1 MGCAAKP
8 AVVPVEKLTFPVV
21 LIYRDQKTLE
31 CSQTEF
37 NSDAAELGLMGVQHY
52 LFLPESEPLYVVDSS
67 GRVCEMRE
75 IKGQHGGLWLMAN
88 PSGLMP
94 IKFTLVERKETGTEA
109 ARQLLLSCKYLGRDV
124 DRNATAKLRDAVAKA
139 TTVGEMIELIRD
151 GVSASEGSTSESDS
165 DGSPGNE

>member
-1 MGCAAKP
+1 MSLRWWTAACSSLLTLMGCAAKP

-94 IKFTLVERKETGTEA
+94 IKFFGTDAPPGAEHLEDDDA
-109 ARQLLLSCKYLGRDV
+109 DRDF
-124 DRNATAKLRDAVAKA
+124 D
-139 TTVGEMIELIRD
+139 EH
-151 GVSASEGSTSESDS
+151 
-165 DGSPGNE
+165 